1 MTADVFG
8 TAALRHAV
16 TEAWLG
22 SGTRFREDANAEEDH
37 ARGYYRDRVVTEL
50 AQNAADAAAREGSPG
65 RLLLRLTELTDD
77 PRGVATL
84 VAANSG
90 APLTADGV
98 ASLASLRASAK
109 SAPPVEPVETTA
121 SSVEPVETT
130 DRVSTGSTSG
140 GRASTGSTSGAGA
153 SITGEVG
160 RFGVGF
166 AAVRAVADEATVRST
181 TGGVE
186 FSLAAT
192 RDLLDDVAP
201 EGSALR
207 DAVAAR
213 GDELPVLRLP
223 FPAPALG
230 EAPDGADDEW
240 GGYATVVEL
249 VLRDAEALAS
259 VRAQLDAVDDALL
272 LALPALASIT
282 VQRCERTFGP
292 DSGPERGQTS
302 AHSDDGGTTSRVL
315 ADVDDRW
322 VVLRRSGAVG
332 DDETADLP
340 LEQRRPRWSVAWAV
354 RRDDGPTLDEG
365 PGSDA
370 SGVLYAP
377 TPTDVPLTFP
387 ALLVASFPVDPG
399 RRRVLPGP
407 LTDRLAVEAGRAYA
421 DLLADLA
428 PERGADVLDLV
439 PGGMPAGDVDAAVR
453 DAALD
458 ALRSAPLLPA
468 PPDTTG
474 PGDDEGDEGPVAA
487 MVAPADAT
495 VLVGAAG
502 DDPRLVG
509 VLAGVVPG
517 LVALTTAQQGAA
529 RRLGATPTTLADV
542 VADLPGGLPAAR
554 WYALCDALEP
564 YAVDP
569 GVLEALAGARVP
581 LADGRTASGVRGT
594 VVLPEDDDDP
604 ALAAVARTLG
614 VRVVHPDAAHPL
626 LVRAGAASTS
636 PRALLDDPGVRALA
650 LAASE
655 ALLDGAAEV
664 PDVGAVRAPTLVGP
678 VDEGP
683 REVVQNVLALARLAH
698 AGGGHDFPFWL
709 GELPVPTEDGWR
721 PARESVLPGSW
732 AAGSM
737 PGLAPVTRAA
747 VAYYP
752 SPLLVALGVRADVDT
767 YRVADV
773 LTPDPADPEPEHGP
787 DDPAGWLSGW
797 EDYLRFLA
805 DRVGPGVDVGD
816 VEAVADLDAV
826 GDIDDSSDSDEDDDL
841 WGPVLAAVVAD
852 PDARRALVTP
862 VAGAPSYTAWWLRD
876 RLGAPFAAHDGVPLL
891 PPAPP
896 AVAALDPEVRRALGV
911 VDGLDR
917 LDPLDWPAVLDRLP
931 DVGTSVPLAAALGVW
946 RGLAGLAVRLAPAA
960 RAAALDP
967 LPDRLPALDAS
978 DVVVR
983 RADDVEVAGTAR
995 WAVLGPVLPV
1005 PEAEVAAVAD
1015 LLDLPVVGEDGLPAP
1030 DGPGRERELDE
1041 RVAALD
1047 PRLPAVWFEH
1057 GRLSVAGSPVPWWV
1071 DAEGRAHATDRAGL
1085 AAALADV
1092 LGRPDRCA
1100 LLATVLA
1107 APERAAELWVT
1118 TAWG

>member
-1 MTADVFG
+1 MTGDVFG
-8 TAALRHAV
+8 TVALRHAV

-50 AQNAADAAAREGSPG
+50 AQNAADAAAREGLPG
-65 RLLLRLTELTDD
+65 RLLLRLTELADD
-77 PRGVATL
+77 PRGVAVL
-84 VAANSG
+84 AAANTG

-109 SAPPVEPVETTA
+109 SAP
-121 SSVEPVETT
+121 SVEPAQAPTV
-130 DRVSTGSTSG
+130 TS
-140 GRASTGSTSGAGA
+140 A
-153 SITGEVG
+153 EVG

-166 AAVRAVADEATVRST
+166 AAVRAVSDEATVRST
-181 TGGVE
+181 SGGVR
-186 FSLAAT
+186 FSLVAT
-192 RDLLDDVAP
+192 RELLDDVAP
-201 EGSALR
+201 QGSALR
-207 DAVAAR
+207 DAVAGR
-213 GDELPVLRLP
+213 GEDLPVLRLP

-230 EAPDGADDEW
+230 DAPDGADDEW
-240 GGYATVVEL
+240 GGFATVVEL
-249 VLRDAEALAS
+249 VLRDDAAVAS

-272 LALPALASIT
+272 LALPALASVT
-282 VQRCERTFGP
+282 VECCERAVGP
-292 DSGPERGQTS
+292 DSGPEQGQTP
-302 AHSDDGGTTSRVL
+302 AHSDGGDGATTSRVL

-322 VVLRRSGAVG
+322 EVLRRSGEVP

-354 RRDDGPTLDEG
+354 RRDDAGTFGD
-365 PGSDA
+365 
-370 SGVLYAP
+370 GVEADDGAVLHAP

-407 LTDRLAVEAGRAYA
+407 LTDRLTAEAGRAYA
-421 DLLADLA
+421 DLLAGLA

-439 PGGMPAGDVDAAVR
+439 PGGMPAGDLDAAVR

-468 PPDTTG
+468 PPDTTS
-474 PGDDEGDEGPVAA
+474 PTEETGPVAA
-487 MVAPADAT
+487 RVAPADAT

-517 LVALTTAQQGAA
+517 LVALTTSQQGVA

-542 VADLPGGLPAAR
+542 VADLPGGLRAAR

-564 YAVDP
+564 YAADP

-626 LVRAGAASTS
+626 LVRAGASSTS

-655 ALLDGAAEV
+655 ALLDGADEV
-664 PDVGAVRAPTLVGP
+664 PETGAVAAPTLVGP

-721 PARESVLPGSW
+721 PAREAVLPGSW
-732 AAGSM
+732 AAAAM

-752 SPLLVALGVRADVDT
+752 APLLVALGVRADVDT

-826 GDIDDSSDSDEDDDL
+826 GDPDDDPGDDPDGTDEGDP
-841 WGPVLAAVVAD
+841 WGPVLAALVAD

-862 VAGAPSYTAWWLRD
+862 VAGTPSYTAWWLRD
-876 RLGAPFAAHDGVPLL
+876 RLGGPFAAHDGVPLL

-896 AVAALDPEVRRALGV
+896 AVAALDPEARRALGV

-917 LDPLDWPAVLDRLP
+917 LDPLDWPAALDRLP
-931 DVGTSVPLAAALGVW
+931 DVGTSVPLSTALGVW
-946 RGLAGLAVRLAPAA
+946 RGLAGLAVRLAPSA

-967 LPDRLPALDAS
+967 LPDRLPTLDAS

-995 WAVLGPVLPV
+995 WAVLGAVLPV

>member
-1 MTADVFG
+1 MTGDVFG

-50 AQNAADAAAREGSPG
+50 AQNAADAAAREGVPG
-65 RLLLRLTELTDD
+65 RLLLRLTELADD
-77 PRGVATL
+77 PRGVAVLTA
-84 VAANSG
+84 VNTG

-109 SAPPVEPVETTA
+109 ATSTPVDPAEAPTET
-121 SSVEPVETT
+121 
-130 DRVSTGSTSG
+130 ST
-140 GRASTGSTSGAGA
+140 
-153 SITGEVG
+153 EVG

-166 AAVRAVADEATVRST
+166 AAVRAVSDEATVRST
-181 TGGVE
+181 TGGVR
-186 FSLAAT
+186 FSLPAT
-192 RDLLDDVAP
+192 RDLLDGVAP

-207 DAVAAR
+207 DAVDGR
-213 GDELPVLRLP
+213 GDDLPVLRLP
-223 FPAPALG
+223 FPASALG
-230 EAPDGADDEW
+230 EAPDGVDDEW
-240 GGYATVVEL
+240 EGFATVVEL
-249 VLRDAEALAS
+249 VLRDADAVES

-282 VQRCERTFGP
+282 VAYGEG
-292 DSGPERGQTS
+292 
-302 AHSDDGGTTSRVL
+302 GGTTSRVL

-322 VVLRRSGAVG
+322 VVLRRSGVVAA
-332 DDETADLP
+332 DDTADLP

-354 RRDDGPTLDEG
+354 RRDDAGGFGDG
-365 PGSDA
+365 DGDGGA
-370 SGVLYAP
+370 ADDGAVLHAP

-407 LTDRLAVEAGRAYA
+407 LTDRLTAEAGRAYA
-421 DLLADLA
+421 DLLAGLA
-428 PERGADVLDLV
+428 PERGADVLGLV
-439 PGGMPAGDVDAAVR
+439 PGGMPAGDLDAAVR

-468 PPDTTG
+468 PPDTAS
-474 PGDDEGDEGPVAA
+474 PADDDAPVAA
-487 MVAPADAT
+487 RVAPADAT

-517 LVALTTAQQGAA
+517 LVALTTAQQGVA

-542 VADLPGGLPAAR
+542 VADLPGGLPATR

-564 YAVDP
+564 YAADP

-626 LVRAGAASTS
+626 LVRAGASSTS

-655 ALLDGAAEV
+655 ALLDGAPEV
-664 PDVGAVRAPTLVGP
+664 PETGAVAAPTLVGP

-721 PARESVLPGSW
+721 PAREAVLPGSW
-732 AAGSM
+732 ASEAM

-752 SPLLVALGVRADVDT
+752 APLLVALGVRADVDT

-773 LTPDPADPEPEHGP
+773 LTPDPADPEAEHGP

-826 GDIDDSSDSDEDDDL
+826 GDADDEDDSGDDTAGADDDP
-841 WGPVLAAVVAD
+841 WAPVLAALVAD

-862 VAGAPSYTAWWLRD
+862 VAGAPSYTAWLLRD
-876 RLGAPFAAHDGVPLL
+876 RLGAPFAAHDDVPLL

-896 AVAALDPEVRRALGV
+896 AVAALDPEARRALGV

-917 LDPLDWPAVLDRLP
+917 LDPLDWPAALDRLP
-931 DVGTSVPLAAALGVW
+931 DVGTSVPLSTALGVW
-946 RGLAGLAVRLAPAA
+946 RGLAGLAVRLAPSA

-995 WAVLGPVLPV
+995 WAVLGAVLPV
-1005 PEAEVAAVAD
+1005 PEAEVGAVAD

-1030 DGPGRERELDE
+1030 DGPGRERPLDE

>member
-1 MTADVFG
+1 MTGDVFG
-8 TAALRHAV
+8 TGALRHAV

-37 ARGYYRDRVVTEL
+37 ARGYYRDRVVVEL
-50 AQNAADAAAREGSPG
+50 AQNAADAAARAGEPG
-65 RLLLRLTELTDD
+65 HLLLRLEETGAAAT
-77 PRGVATL
+77 GVAEPDLAGPAAGGPQRARL

-90 APLTADGV
+90 EPLTADGV

-109 SAPPVEPVETTA
+109 DAEGP
-121 SSVEPVETT
+121 
-130 DRVSTGSTSG
+130 
-140 GRASTGSTSGAGA
+140 
-153 SITGEVG
+153 EVG

-166 AAVRAVADEATVRST
+166 AAVRAVSDEVAVRSR
-181 TGGVE
+181 TGGAR
-186 FSLAAT
+186 FSLDAT

-201 EGSALR
+201 AGSPLR
-207 DAVAAR
+207 EAVAGR
-213 GDELPVLRLP
+213 GEDLPLLRLP
-223 FPAPALG
+223 FPAPALDD
-230 EAPDGADDEW
+230 ADGYD
-240 GGYATVVEL
+240 TVVE
-249 VLRDAEALAS
+249 VALRDDDAVES

-272 LALPALASIT
+272 LALPALARVEIAAGG
-282 VQRCERTFGP
+282 RART
-292 DSGPERGQTS
+292 
-302 AHSDDGGTTSRVL
+302 L
-315 ADVDDRW
+315 ADLGSRW
-322 VVLRRSGAVG
+322 AVLRRTGEVDDVAV
-332 DDETADLP
+332 ADLP
-340 LEQRRPRWSVAWAV
+340 REQRRTRWSVAWAV
-354 RRDDGPTLDEG
+354 PRDPA
-365 PGSDA
+365 A
-370 SGVLYAP
+370 SGGDVLHAP

-399 RRRVLPGP
+399 RRRVLPGA
-407 LTDRLAVEAGRAYA
+407 LTDHLAAEAGRAYA
-421 DLLADLA
+421 DLLAGLA
-428 PERGADVLDLV
+428 PERGAAVLDLV
-439 PGGMPAGDVDAAVR
+439 PGGMPAGDLDAAVR

-468 PPDTTG
+468 PHGTG
-474 PGDDEGDEGPVAA
+474 EADADDGETVAA
-487 MVAPADAT
+487 AVAPAEAT

-502 DDPRLVG
+502 DDPRLVA

-517 LVALTTAQQGAA
+517 LVALTTAQQGVA

-554 WYALCDALEP
+554 WFALCEALEP
-564 YAVDP
+564 YVADP

-626 LVRAGAASTS
+626 LVRAGASSTS
-636 PRALLDDPGVRALA
+636 PRALLDDAGVRALA

-655 ALLDGAAEV
+655 ALLDGASEV
-664 PDVGAVRAPTLVGP
+664 PQVPGVLGSPTLVGP
-678 VDEGP
+678 VDVSP

-698 AGGGHDFPFWL
+698 AGGGGDFPFWL
-709 GELPVPTEDGWR
+709 GELPVPTEDGLR
-721 PARESVLPGSW
+721 PAREAVLPGSW
-732 AAGSM
+732 AADAL

-747 VAYYP
+747 LAYYP
-752 SPLLVALGVRADVDT
+752 APLLVALGVRADVGV

-773 LTPDPADPEPEHGP
+773 LTPDAADPEPERGP
-787 DDPAGWLSGW
+787 EDPAGWLSGW
-797 EDYLRFLA
+797 DDYLRFLA
-805 DRVGPGVDVGD
+805 DRAGPAVDVGD

-826 GDIDDSSDSDEDDDL
+826 IEGDDEDADDEAGGD
-841 WGPVLAAVVAD
+841 GPWAEVLARLVAD
-852 PDARRALVTP
+852 PAARRALVTP

-896 AVAALDPEVRRALGV
+896 AVAALDAEARRALGV

-917 LDPLDWPAVLDRLP
+917 LDPLDWPAALDRLP
-931 DVGTSVPLAAALGVW
+931 DAGTSVPLPVALGVW

-960 RAAALDP
+960 RPDALDP

-1005 PEAEVAAVAD
+1005 PESEVAAVAD
-1015 LLDLPVVGEDGLPAP
+1015 LLDLPVVGEDGLPSP
-1030 DGPGRERELDE
+1030 DGPGRERGLDE

-1071 DAEGRAHATDRAGL
+1071 DAEGRAHATDLAGL
-1085 AAALADV
+1085 AAALADL
-1092 LGRPDRCA
+1092 LGRPDRAA

>member
-1 MTADVFG
+1 MTGDVFG

-22 SGTRFREDANAEEDH
+22 SSTRFREDANAEEDH

-50 AQNAADAAAREGSPG
+50 AQNAADAAARAGVRG

-77 PRGVATL
+77 PRGVAVL
-84 VAANSG
+84 VAANTG
-90 APLTADGV
+90 APLTAEGV

-109 SAPPVEPVETTA
+109 
-121 SSVEPVETT
+121 
-130 DRVSTGSTSG
+130 TGSSAAESAEPPAGTS
-140 GRASTGSTSGAGA
+140 A
-153 SITGEVG
+153 EVG

-181 TGGVE
+181 TGGVR
-186 FSLAAT
+186 FSLPAT

-201 EGSALR
+201 EGSPLR
-207 DAVAAR
+207 DAVAGR
-213 GDELPVLRLP
+213 GDDLPVLRLP

-230 EAPDGADDEW
+230 EAADGADGADDV
-240 GGYATVVEL
+240 GDGFATVVEL
-249 VLRDAEALAS
+249 VLRDADAAGS

-272 LALPALASIT
+272 LALPALASVT
-282 VQRCERTFGP
+282 VHG
-292 DSGPERGQTS
+292 
-302 AHSDDGGTTSRVL
+302 DDGRTRVL

-322 VVLRRSGAVG
+322 AVLRRSGAVA

-340 LEQRRPRWSVAWAV
+340 LEQRRQRWTLAWAV
-354 RRDDGPTLDEG
+354 RRHAGTPGDGAAADHG
-365 PGSDA
+365 A
-370 SGVLYAP
+370 VLHAP

-407 LTDRLAVEAGRAYA
+407 LTDRLTAEAGRAYA
-421 DLLADLA
+421 DLLAGLA
-428 PERGADVLDLV
+428 HERGADVLDLV
-439 PGGMPAGDVDAAVR
+439 PGGMPAGDLDAAVR
-453 DAALD
+453 ESALD
-458 ALRSAPLLPA
+458 ALRSVPLLPA
-468 PPDTTG
+468 PPDTSA
-474 PGDDEGDEGPVAA
+474 GDDAPVAA
-487 MVAPADAT
+487 RVAPADAT

-517 LVALTTAQQGAA
+517 LVALTTVQQGVA

-542 VADLPGGLPAAR
+542 VAELPGGLPPSR
-554 WYALCDALEP
+554 WHALCDALEP

-581 LADGRTASGVRGT
+581 LAGGRTASGVRGT

-626 LVRAGAASTS
+626 LVRAGASSTS
-636 PRALLDDPGVRALA
+636 PRALLDDAGVRALA

-655 ALLDGAAEV
+655 ALLDGAPEV
-664 PDVGAVRAPTLVGP
+664 PETGAVAAPTLVGP

-698 AGGGHDFPFWL
+698 AGGGQDFPFWL

-721 PARESVLPGSW
+721 PAREAVLPGSW
-732 AAGSM
+732 AAGAM

-752 SPLLVALGVRADVDT
+752 APLLVALGVRADVDT
-767 YRVADV
+767 YRVSDV
-773 LTPDPADPEPEHGP
+773 LTPDPADPEAEHGP

-797 EDYLRFLA
+797 EDYLEFLA
-805 DRVGPGVDVGD
+805 GRLGPGVDVGD

-826 GDIDDSSDSDEDDDL
+826 GDSDTDDADDADDTDEADADP
-841 WGPVLAAVVAD
+841 WGPVLAALVAD

-896 AVAALDPEVRRALGV
+896 AVAALDAEARRALGV

-917 LDPLDWPAVLDRLP
+917 LDPMDWPAALDRLP
-931 DVGTSVPLAAALGVW
+931 DVGTSVPLPVALGVW

-995 WAVLGPVLPV
+995 WAVLGAVLPV

-1030 DGPGRERELDE
+1030 DGPGRERALDE

-1047 PRLPAVWFEH
+1047 PRLPEVWFEH

-1071 DAEGRAHATDRAGL
+1071 DADGRAHATDRAGL

>member
-8 TAALRHAV
+8 AAALRHAV

-50 AQNAADAAAREGSPG
+50 AQNAADAAARAGAAG
-65 RLLLRLTELTDD
+65 RLVLRLTELADD
-77 PRGVATL
+77 PRGVAVL
-84 VAANSG
+84 VAANTG

-109 SAPPVEPVETTA
+109 GAPEGDTP
-121 SSVEPVETT
+121 
-130 DRVSTGSTSG
+130 G
-140 GRASTGSTSGAGA
+140 GP
-153 SITGEVG
+153 GEVG

-166 AAVRAVADEATVRST
+166 AAVRAVSDEATVRST
-181 TGGVE
+181 SGGVR

-207 DAVAAR
+207 DAVAGR

-230 EAPDGADDEW
+230 EAPDGADDGW
-240 GGYATVVEL
+240 DGFATVVEL
-249 VLRDAEALAS
+249 VLRDADAVAS

-272 LALPALASIT
+272 LALPALASVT
-282 VQRCERTFGP
+282 VECCERDFGDYSVANSP
-292 DSGPERGQTS
+292 RNR
-302 AHSDDGGTTSRVL
+302 AHSDDGGPTTRVL

-322 VVLRRSGAVG
+322 EVLRRSGAVA

-354 RRDDGPTLDEG
+354 RRGPAGASDHADDG
-365 PGSDA
+365 A
-370 SGVLYAP
+370 VLHAP

-407 LTDRLAVEAGRAYA
+407 LTDRLTAEAGRAYA
-421 DLLADLA
+421 DLLAGLA

-439 PGGMPAGDVDAAVR
+439 PGGMPAGDLDAAVR

-468 PPDTTG
+468 PADATS
-474 PGDDEGDEGPVAA
+474 PGEDAGPVAA
-487 MVAPADAT
+487 RVAPADAT

-517 LVALTTAQQGAA
+517 LVALTTAQQGVA

-542 VADLPGGLPAAR
+542 VADLPGGLPAPR

-564 YAVDP
+564 YAADP

-626 LVRAGAASTS
+626 LVRAGASSTS

-655 ALLDGAAEV
+655 ALLDGAADV
-664 PDVGAVRAPTLVGP
+664 PDLGVVAAPTLVGP

-698 AGGGHDFPFWL
+698 AGGGQDFPFWL

-721 PARESVLPGSW
+721 PAREAVLPGSW
-732 AAGSM
+732 AAGAM

-752 SPLLVALGVRADVDT
+752 APLLIALGVRADVDT
-767 YRVADV
+767 YRVTDV
-773 LTPDPADPEPEHGP
+773 LTPDPADPEGEHGP

-826 GDIDDSSDSDEDDDL
+826 GDDADDTDDTDDGDGDA
-841 WGPVLAAVVAD
+841 WGPVLAALAAD
-852 PDARRALVTP
+852 PDARRALLTP

-896 AVAALDPEVRRALGV
+896 AVAALDPEARRALGV

-917 LDPLDWPAVLDRLP
+917 LDPLDWPAALDRLP
-931 DVGTSVPLAAALGVW
+931 DVGTSVPLPVALGVW
-946 RGLAGLAVRLAPAA
+946 RGLAGLAVRLAPSA

-995 WAVLGPVLPV
+995 WAVLGAVLPV

-1030 DGPGRERELDE
+1030 DGPGQERRLDE

-1047 PRLPAVWFEH
+1047 PRLPEVWFEH

-1092 LGRPDRCA
+1092 LDRPDRCA

>member
-1 MTADVFG
+1 VTGDVFG
-8 TAALRHAV
+8 TVALRHTV

-37 ARGYYRDRVVTEL
+37 ARGYYRDRVVVEL
-50 AQNAADAAAREGSPG
+50 AQNAADAAAREGFPG
-65 RLLLRLTELTDD
+65 RLVLRLTELADD
-77 PRGVATL
+77 PRGVAVLT
-84 VAANSG
+84 AANTG

-109 SAPPVEPVETTA
+109 AAP
-121 SSVEPVETT
+121 SSVEPAETSAETSVETS
-130 DRVSTGSTSG
+130 V
-140 GRASTGSTSGAGA
+140 
-153 SITGEVG
+153 EVG

-181 TGGVE
+181 TGGVR

-207 DAVAAR
+207 DAVDGR
-213 GDELPVLRLP
+213 GDDLPVLRLP

-230 EAPDGADDEW
+230 EASGGADDERAED
-240 GGYATVVEL
+240 GFATVVEL
-249 VLRDAEALAS
+249 VLRDADAAAS

-272 LALPALASIT
+272 LALPALASVT
-282 VQRCERTFGP
+282 VVIG
-292 DSGPERGQTS
+292 G
-302 AHSDDGGTTSRVL
+302 DDGDDGRTREL

-322 VVLRRSGAVG
+322 VVLRRSGAVA

-354 RRDDGPTLDEG
+354 RRDDAGTS
-365 PGSDA
+365 GSDPA
-370 SGVLYAP
+370 AADGGVLHAP
-377 TPTDVPLTFP
+377 TPTDVALTFP

-407 LTDRLAVEAGRAYA
+407 LTDRLTAEAGRAYA
-421 DLLADLA
+421 ELLAGLA

-439 PGGMPAGDVDAAVR
+439 PAGMPAGDLDAAVR

-458 ALRSAPLLPA
+458 ALRSAALLPA
-468 PPDTTG
+468 PPDTSA
-474 PGDDEGDEGPVAA
+474 GDDEGPVAA
-487 MVAPADAT
+487 RVAPAEAT

-517 LVALTTAQQGAA
+517 LVALTTAQQGVA
-529 RRLGATPTTLADV
+529 RRLGATPTTLSDV

-564 YAVDP
+564 YAADP

-626 LVRAGAASTS
+626 LVRAGASSTS

-655 ALLDGAAEV
+655 ALLDGAPAV
-664 PDVGAVRAPTLVGP
+664 PETRAVAAPTLVGP

-721 PARESVLPGSW
+721 PAREAVLPGSW
-732 AAGSM
+732 AAGAM

-752 SPLLVALGVRADVDT
+752 APLLVALGVRADVDT

-826 GDIDDSSDSDEDDDL
+826 GDSDDADDNL
-841 WGPVLAAVVAD
+841 WGPVLAALVAD
-852 PDARRALVTP
+852 PDGRRALVTP

-896 AVAALDPEVRRALGV
+896 AVAALDPEARRALGV

-917 LDPLDWPAVLDRLP
+917 LDPLDWPAALDRLP
-931 DVGTSVPLAAALGVW
+931 DVGTSVPLPVALGVW
-946 RGLAGLAVRLAPAA
+946 RGLAGLAVHLAPAA
-960 RAAALDP
+960 RATALDP

-995 WAVLGPVLPV
+995 WAVLGAVLPV

-1030 DGPGRERELDE
+1030 DGPGRERALDE

-1047 PRLPAVWFEH
+1047 PRLPEVWFEH

-1071 DAEGRAHATDRAGL
+1071 DAEGRAHATDGAGL

>member
-1 MTADVFG
+1 MTGDVFG
-8 TAALRHAV
+8 TVALRHAV

-37 ARGYYRDRVVTEL
+37 ARGYYRDRVVVEL
-50 AQNAADAAAREGSPG
+50 AQNAQDAAARAGVPG
-65 RLLLRLTELTDD
+65 RLRLRLTDLPAGD

-84 VAANSG
+84 VAANTG

-109 SAPPVEPVETTA
+109 TAPGADDGP
-121 SSVEPVETT
+121 
-130 DRVSTGSTSG
+130 DG
-140 GRASTGSTSGAGA
+140 GAPAA
-153 SITGEVG
+153 QVG

-166 AAVRAVADEATVRST
+166 AAVRAVADEVTVRSRG
-181 TGGVE
+181 GGVR

-192 RDLLDDVAP
+192 RDLLADVAP
-201 EGSALR
+201 AGTALR
-207 DAVAAR
+207 DAVAGR
-213 GDELPVLRLP
+213 GDDLPVLRLP

-230 EAPDGADDEW
+230 EDAADDDEA
-240 GGYATVVEL
+240 YDTLVEL
-249 VLRDAEALAS
+249 VLRDAAAVDA
-259 VRAQLDAVDDALL
+259 VRAQLDALDDALL
-272 LALPALASIT
+272 LALPALASVTID
-282 VQRCERTFGP
+282 RCERVIGP
-292 DSGPERGQTS
+292 VADSERGQTS
-302 AHSDDGGTTSRVL
+302 AHSDDGGTASRVL
-315 ADVDDRW
+315 ADLEDRW
-322 VVLRRSGAVG
+322 VVLRRSGAV
-332 DDETADLP
+332 DEDAVADLP
-340 LEQRRPRWSVAWAV
+340 REQRRSRWSVAWAV
-354 RRDDGPTLDEG
+354 RRDGGTVRGGAAEG
-365 PGSDA
+365 
-370 SGVLYAP
+370 GVLHAP

-399 RRRVLPGP
+399 RRRVLPGA
-407 LTDRLAVEAGRAYA
+407 LTDRVATEAGRAYA
-421 DLLADLA
+421 DLLAGLA
-428 PERGADVLDLV
+428 TERGADVLELV
-439 PGGMPAGDVDAAVR
+439 PGGMPAGDLDAAVR

-468 PPDTTG
+468 PRGTEEPS
-474 PGDDEGDEGPVAA
+474 DDAMAA
-487 MVAPADAT
+487 GAVAPADAT

-502 DDPRLVG
+502 DDPGLVA

-517 LVALTTAQQGAA
+517 LVALTTAQQGVA

-542 VADLPGGLPAAR
+542 VADLPGGLPPAR
-554 WYALCDALEP
+554 WHAVCAALEL
-564 YAVDP
+564 YASDP
-569 GVLEALAGARVP
+569 GLLEALAGARVP

-626 LVRAGAASTS
+626 LVRAGATSTS

-655 ALLDGAAEV
+655 ALLDGAADV
-664 PDVGAVRAPTLVGP
+664 PQAPGVGGPTLVGP
-678 VDEGP
+678 VDVSP
-683 REVVQNVLALARLAH
+683 REVVQNVLALARLAL
-698 AGGGHDFPFWL
+698 AGGGDAFPFWL
-709 GELPVPTEDGWR
+709 GELPVPTEDGMR
-721 PARESVLPGSW
+721 PAREAVLPGSW
-732 AAGSM
+732 AAGM

-747 VAYYP
+747 LAYYTP
-752 SPLLVALGVRADVDT
+752 PLLTAVGVRAGVGV

-797 EDYLRFLA
+797 EDYLRYLA

-816 VEAVADLDAV
+816 VDAVADLDAV
-826 GDIDDSSDSDEDDDL
+826 DVPSDEDDDQADGDP
-841 WGPVLAAVVAD
+841 WAGVLAALVAD

-891 PPAPP
+891 PPPPP
-896 AVAALDPEVRRALGV
+896 AVAALDPEARRALGV

-917 LDPLDWPAVLDRLP
+917 LDPLDWPAALDRLP
-931 DVGTSVPLAAALGVW
+931 EPGTSVPLPVALGVW
-946 RGLAGLAVRLAPAA
+946 RGLAGLAVRLAPGA
-960 RAAALDP
+960 RASALDP

-983 RADDVEVAGTAR
+983 LADDVEVAGTAR
-995 WAVLGPVLPV
+995 WAVLGAVLPV

-1015 LLDLPVVGEDGLPAP
+1015 LLDLPVVGEDGLPSP
-1030 DGPGRERELDE
+1030 DGPGVERALDE

-1047 PRLPAVWFEH
+1047 PRLPRAWFEH
-1057 GRLSVAGSPVPWWV
+1057 GRLSVAGGPVPWWV

-1085 AAALADV
+1085 AAALADL
-1092 LGRPDRCA
+1092 LGRPDRAA

>member
-1 MTADVFG
+1 MTGDAFG

-37 ARGYYRDRVVTEL
+37 ARGYYRDRVVVEL
-50 AQNAADAAAREGSPG
+50 AQNAADAAARAGVLG
-65 RLLLRLTELTDD
+65 RLLLRLTPLPADD

-84 VAANSG
+84 VAANTG

-109 SAPPVEPVETTA
+109 VEPA
-121 SSVEPVETT
+121 P
-130 DRVSTGSTSG
+130 
-140 GRASTGSTSGAGA
+140 AAGAGPGDGAEPHA
-153 SITGEVG
+153 SLQVG

-166 AAVRAVADEATVRST
+166 AAVRAVSDEVTVRSRG
-181 TGGVE
+181 GGVR

-192 RDLLDDVAP
+192 RDLLADVAP
-201 EGSALR
+201 AGSALG
-207 DAVAAR
+207 DAVAGR
-213 GDELPVLRLP
+213 GADLPVLRLP

-230 EAPDGADDEW
+230 DDESDD
-240 GGYATVVEL
+240 TVVEL
-249 VLRDAEALAS
+249 VLRDADAVDA
-259 VRAQLDAVDDALL
+259 VRTQLDALDDALL
-272 LALPALASIT
+272 LALPALASVTI
-282 VQRCERTFGP
+282 ERDHDDEGP
-292 DSGPERGQTS
+292 
-302 AHSDDGGTTSRVL
+302 RVL
-315 ADVDDRW
+315 ADLEDRW
-322 VVLRRSGAVG
+322 VVLRRTGAV
-332 DDETADLP
+332 DADAVADLP
-340 LEQRRPRWSVAWAV
+340 LEQRRSRWSVAWAV
-354 RRDDGPTLDEG
+354 RRDGAAAEG
-365 PGSDA
+365 
-370 SGVLYAP
+370 GVLHAP

-399 RRRVLPGP
+399 RRRVLPGA
-407 LTDRLAVEAGRAYA
+407 LAETVAAEAGRAYA
-421 DLLADLA
+421 DLLAGLT
-428 PERGADVLDLV
+428 PGRGADVLDLV

-468 PPDTTG
+468 PRGTEEAPSA
-474 PGDDEGDEGPVAA
+474 DDGPVAGA
-487 MVAPADAT
+487 VAPADAT

-502 DDPRLVG
+502 DDPRLVA

-517 LVALTTAQQGAA
+517 LVALTTAQQGVA

-542 VADLPGGLPAAR
+542 VADLPGGLPPAR
-554 WYALCDALEP
+554 WNALCAALEP
-564 YAVDP
+564 YAPDP

-626 LVRAGAASTS
+626 LVRAGATSTS

-655 ALLDGAAEV
+655 ALLDGAADV
-664 PDVGAVRAPTLVGP
+664 PQVPGVLGGPTLVGP
-678 VDEGP
+678 VEVSP
-683 REVVQNVLALARLAH
+683 REVVQNVLALARLALA
-698 AGGGHDFPFWL
+698 AGGGTFPFWL
-709 GELPVPTEDGWR
+709 GELPVPTEDGMR
-721 PARESVLPGSW
+721 PAREAVLPGSW
-732 AAGSM
+732 AAGM

-747 VAYYP
+747 LAYYTA
-752 SPLLVALGVRADVDT
+752 PLLTAVGVRADVGV
-767 YRVADV
+767 YRVTDV
-773 LTPDPADPEPEHGP
+773 LTPDPADPDAEHGP

-797 EDYLRFLA
+797 EDYLRYLA

-816 VEAVADLDAV
+816 VDAVADLDAV
-826 GDIDDSSDSDEDDDL
+826 DVPGDDDEGDEGDDP
-841 WGPVLAAVVAD
+841 WAGVLSTLVAD
-852 PDARRALVTP
+852 PDARRALVAP

-896 AVAALDPEVRRALGV
+896 AVAALDPEAQRALGV

-917 LDPLDWPAVLDRLP
+917 LDPLDWPAALDRLP
-931 DVGTSVPLAAALGVW
+931 EPGTSVPLPVALGVW
-946 RGLAGLAVRLAPAA
+946 RGLAGLAVRLAPGA
-960 RAAALDP
+960 RTSALDP

-983 RADDVEVAGTAR
+983 LADDVEVAGTAR
-995 WAVLGPVLPV
+995 WAVLGAVLPV
-1005 PEAEVAAVAD
+1005 PEPEVAAVAD
-1015 LLDLPVVGEDGLPAP
+1015 LLDLPVVGEDGLPSP

-1047 PRLPAVWFEH
+1047 PRLPRVWFEH
-1057 GRLSVAGSPVPWWV
+1057 GRLSVAGGPVPWWV

-1085 AAALADV
+1085 AAALADL
-1092 LGRPDRCA
+1092 LGRPDRAA